1 MGDTNSTPIGGPP
14 VKPHKRVIIGRNIA
28 LTSGAV
34 LAFTRGL
41 SYATI
46 DPERLN
52 LGQSLITFDGA
63 ILGLWAAIWFTAAI
77 LCVADMINRHTRYGL
92 SLVVGAVAA
101 WGVGYLIAW
110 AVTGFTNPELAQA
123 AMIWLTPAGLV
134 LGFLIK
140 VTALQDMLRKQ
151 QQPSGETGE

>member
-1 MGDTNSTPIGGPP
+1 MRDL
-14 VKPHKRVIIGRNIA
+14 KAYRRVVIGRNIT
-28 LTSGAV
+28 LTAGAV

-41 SYATI
+41 SYANI
-46 DPERLN
+46 NPAALN
-52 LGQSLITFDGA
+52 QGQSLVTFDGR
-63 ILGLWAAIWFTAAI
+63 ILGLWAAVWFTAAI

-92 SLVVGAVAA
+92 SLLVGAVAA

-110 AVTGFTNPELAQA
+110 AATGFTNPELAQA

-140 VTALQDMLRKQ
+140 VTALQDMLRRKQ
-151 QQPSGETGE
+151 PPGGAGE

>member
-1 MGDTNSTPIGGPP
+1 M
-14 VKPHKRVIIGRNIA
+14 KPHRRVIIGRNIA

-46 DPERLN
+46 NPESLN
-52 LGQSLITFDGA
+52 LGQSLVTFDGR
-63 ILGLWAAIWFTAAI
+63 ILGLWAAVWFTAGI
-77 LCVADMINRHTRYGL
+77 LCIADMINRHTRHGL

-101 WGVGYLIAW
+101 WGVGYLFAW
-110 AVTGFTNPELAQA
+110 ALTGFTNPDLATA

-151 QQPSGETGE
+151 QEQSGGTSE